1 MTYRI
6 LVVDDSPIIRA
17 MVRRSLSMAG
27 IDVDGVQEAENG
39 LVAMEKLLAGPVD
52 IVLTDINMPELDG
65 IALVRRMSRRPDLAS
80 IPVVVVSTEGSENR
94 LAELRRLGIRGYIRK
109 PFRPEQF
116 RAVMN
121 EIYPATSGE

>member
-1 MTYRI
+1 
-6 LVVDDSPIIRA
+6 
-17 MVRRSLSMAG
+17 MAG